1 MCKTSSSS
9 HKNQLNPENNATISS
24 LAFDFSVSFL
34 SLFFSIDYFFLLL
47 LQHERLIFH
56 FHTTH
61 NTVLCLSVYKTLN
74 CFSSPLFS
82 SARESVFSY
91 YTIHQWNQASDRLEP
106 TLESCNTWKQAK
118 LTFNIFFTYFSSL
131 SHKFG
136 APKFDSFALRASK
149 LGSM

>member
-1 MCKTSSSS
+1 M
-9 HKNQLNPENNATISS
+9 ISS

-61 NTVLCLSVYKTLN
+61 NTTPCCLSVYKTLN

-91 YTIHQWNQASDRLEP
+91 YTIYQWNQASDRDSSRLLRVA
-106 TLESCNTWKQAK
+106 TLESKQNSL
-118 LTFNIFFTYFSSL
+118 LTLFFSLLFRL
-131 SHKFG
+131 SHTFG
-136 APKFDSFALRASK
+136 APKFDTFALRASK